1 MSHPGA
7 STFFRLRKLPYARV
21 LFVPAPGF
29 HWSTGFFVSWSAL
42 LPLVSRAAD
51 RSWGAAP
58 PRALPL
64 SLPPPAHP
72 SGHPP
77 ARPFPGVREALG
89 YHLLQPRGAEGS
101 GGGDRL
107 RPAATRRLR
116 GGSERGEAAGPGG
129 RVHGPAVAGWRLCG
143 QAAGTVRSVRA
154 RGRGPARRCL
164 GAPCSA
170 APSCEG
176 GPVRIP
182 ASARP
187 PSPPGERSGLR
198 PRPGC
203 EAAADG
209 GMPWRPR

>member
-1 MSHPGA
+1 M
-7 STFFRLRKLPYARV
+7 

-29 HWSTGFFVSWSAL
+29 HRSTGFFVSWSAL

-51 RSWGAAP
+51 RVWGAAP

-77 ARPFPGVREALG
+77 ARPAPGVREALG
-89 YHLLQPRGAEGS
+89 YHLLRPRGAEGS

-107 RPAATRRLR
+107 RGPAATRRLKD
-116 GGSERGEAAGPGG
+116 GLKRGEAAGPGG
-129 RVHGPAVAGWRLCG
+129 RVHGPAAAGWRLCG

-176 GPVRIP
+176 RPGPHPGARQAALTAGGALRP
-182 ASARP
+182 ASTAR
-187 PSPPGERSGLR
+187 L
-198 PRPGC
+198 
-203 EAAADG
+203 
-209 GMPWRPR
+209 